1 MKYPLLGSTLNGIA
15 PSDLVERGF
24 GTMGIFHRSPPRGE
38 WRDAGEDALRAFVQ
52 PGLDGGM
59 RLSWHY
65 PVLYLP
71 QGRHPGFPDW
81 FHEDESERIA
91 ERQRF
96 DLDVAAAARCGAD
109 HVVTHF
115 TGYPSHH
122 PPDKLNP
129 QLVTETLEWMAD
141 VQDRHRVAI
150 CVECFGDPQW
160 LAVRAARYGLYL
172 CLDSGHLLR
181 SSQERGSRYLDDV
194 TTLAPLVR
202 VVHLWNTRGLAG
214 EHHVPYH
221 PDQRPAD
228 GWAPILALLS
238 RVLQH
243 RRNFPIIAEPSYP
256 LHQQERFWEG
266 MAWLGD
272 WLSKKQLT

>member
-1 MKYPLLGSTLNGIA
+1 MKYPLLGSTLNGIT
-15 PSDLVERGF
+15 PSDLAERGF
-24 GTMGIFHRSPPRGE
+24 GTMGVFHRSPPLGE
-38 WRDAGEDALRAFVQ
+38 WRDAGEEALQRFVGS
-52 PGLDGGM
+52 GLELGM

-71 QGRHPGFPDW
+71 QGRHPALPDW
-81 FHEDESERIA
+81 FNPDEGQRIA

-115 TGYPSHH
+115 TTYPSSQ
-122 PPDKLNP
+122 PPESLDARW
-129 QLVTETLEWMAD
+129 VTETLEWMAD

-150 CVECFGDPQW
+150 CIECFGDPLW
-160 LAVRAARYGLYL
+160 LAIRAARYGLYI

-194 TTLAPLVR
+194 NTLGPLVR

-238 RVLQH
+238 RILQH
-243 RRNFPIIAEPSYP
+243 RRNFPIVAEPSYS
-256 LHQQERFWEG
+256 LHQKERFWDG
-266 MAWLGD
+266 MLWLGD
-272 WLSKKQLT
+272 WLAKRQAA